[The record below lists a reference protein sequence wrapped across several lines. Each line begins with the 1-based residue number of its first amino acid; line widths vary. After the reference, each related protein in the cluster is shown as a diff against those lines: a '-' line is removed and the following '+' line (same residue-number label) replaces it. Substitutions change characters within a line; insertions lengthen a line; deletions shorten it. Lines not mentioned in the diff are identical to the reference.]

1 MCWDRQVPHRPG
13 KKGKDGIPHEQVDP
27 SIARRVENIF
37 DSTKSGSDIERLH
50 YKDRQSKWFGVVR
63 DRYGKPVLEDYGRYD
78 TLAAQSISKSGRD
91 QLRFPQLVSFIGVTN
106 SGKSALVN
114 LLISLVKGQHESD
127 EFPAPVVGA
136 IANESVPTSDGVS
149 IYSDPATSED
159 RYPIMYIDC
168 EGFEGGEKTPLGSQ
182 ARRHDLAPDDHEAQG
197 ETSVRTRSI
206 KWATTEE
213 SRRREYAVTKLYP
226 RILYTFSDCVVFVL
240 RNPKTFQ
247 SSVLTKLID
256 WGAAA
261 LERSV
266 NQPTLPHCI
275 VTLNC
280 SEAAIDP
287 TQWDS
292 DRATHALLS
301 SVRGAINYAEGVP
314 RFRALA
320 DHWRKLGRDV
330 CTIEDLILCYYS
342 SFRVVRLPTGSQI
355 NRMQE
360 QISQLR
366 QAIKQCC
373 QKSSEAKQR
382 TRMQTDS
389 VELGTYLQSG
399 FDHFTSHLDLPFD
412 FMQVSLA
419 HNPIPHNFG
428 DHILQLCLAIQRLCL
443 GEQDRTRR
451 LLERMGSFVASCV
464 LLDCARYRKGR
475 LDTLSIPY
483 VKFFE
488 SAVGEYLS
496 LHVRCAY
503 SNTNGTRRCNVV
515 QARHNVKGHQDQR
528 GVITS
533 GDFVPPFGEAFASQ
547 WTKQLKEAMSQLEI
561 DFCYRREKTGL
572 TTSDR
577 RIAWELHLE
586 SADDFYG
593 NIGASATMVRS
604 HATCLCCLKESP
616 QCVLPCGHVLC
627 EQCARACGRR
637 SELSL
642 MIDCCPLHRADSR
655 WEKPTTLRLK
665 APEAGACT
673 LSLDGGGIRGV
684 VQLETLR
691 AIGQALG
698 NHVPVHK
705 FFDLIVGAGTGG
717 LIAVSLVAGG
727 RSVDQCLDLF
737 LATCDHAYATDRG
750 GRSLAEKISRL
761 TTDRRKTKTSG
772 LHSALRDAFTSYR
785 GFFGEVDQF
794 SPDIRVALTS
804 ANEVDGKRLLLANY
818 RRPASEEDSGYTF
831 LTTTEP
837 DAEPRT
843 WQAVGATMAD
853 AINFKSVKI
862 GDRKCANN
870 EVCDSTPFDVAA
882 EEVRRM
888 WPAAHSSMVC
898 LSLGTGQNRK
908 RISASL
914 QAESVR
920 CNTSTSDC
928 ASAKTPTW
936 TRPRLFS
943 RCRNV
948 DRDEVLNAERE
959 WQRFRLATSQSQPHA
974 KGHGLIRLNP
984 DLGVDS
990 EPPRDNDH
998 TSLRRLQAS
1007 TRDTLSRPS
1016 EREVVRRAANR
1027 LVATSFYLS
1036 TGEIVTSEKDT
1047 HMVSGHIACRF
1058 EEDVDMIKGLGKIM
1072 RDQFRD
1078 SFEPYFEIRPVADSA
1093 HVSTRVSMTARRVAK
1108 MVEHGIFERPET
1120 RIWLDR
1126 SSAKPSSIQL
1136 FFAPS
1141 TGHLAH
1147 GYPLGGLPRILVDR
1161 RSSVVQ
1167 RHTSRR
1173 PTSITSGVRKDNGSN
1188 ESILE
1193 SYLFRRPSKQS
1204 SQLNDGDRTRPS
1216 SIHASSFAH
1225 WPTGG
1230 RAPTQSL
1237 THCPDLDRAGSYR
1250 LSAPS
1255 SAETVQEDTLF
1266 FPRGLAVQKSGRKSF
1281 REHSVLLPAPVTLF
1295 GGPLKRDSRTN
1306 PRHRGYL
1313 ETAMLSTSHTI
1324 CTDLESPVTTAS
1336 PDGSDRDEST
1346 WTSFSHD
1353 ERDSSPGSGA
1363 SEVCVSPNPTRAY
1376 ATLLMHQRSKSS
1388 C

>member
-1 MCWDRQVPHRPG
+1 MG
-13 KKGKDGIPHEQVDP
+13 
-27 SIARRVENIF
+27 NIF
-37 DSTKSGSDIERLH
+37 DSTKSGIDIERLH
-50 YKDRQSKWFGVVR
+50 YKDRQSKWFSVVR

-78 TLAAQSISKSGRD
+78 SLASQSISESGRD

-114 LLISLVKGQHESD
+114 LLISLVKGQHKSD
-127 EFPAPVVGA
+127 DFPAPVVGA

-149 IYSDPATSED
+149 MYSDPATSEG

-182 ARRHDLAPDDHEAQG
+182 ARRHGLAPDDHGEQG
-197 ETSVRTRSI
+197 EETSVRSRSI

-213 SRRREYAVTKLYP
+213 SRRREYAVTRLYP

-280 SEAAIDP
+280 SEAAIDSA
-287 TQWDS
+287 QWDS
-292 DRATHALLS
+292 DRATQALLS
-301 SVRGAINYAEGVP
+301 SVRGAINYTEGVP

-366 QAIKQCC
+366 GAIKQCC

-389 VELGTYLQSG
+389 VELGMYLQSG

-443 GEQDRTRR
+443 GDQDRTRR
-451 LLERMGSFVASCV
+451 LLERMGSFVASCI

-475 LDTLSIPY
+475 LETLSIPY

-503 SNTNGTRRCNVV
+503 SNPNGARRCSIV
-515 QARHNVKGHQDQR
+515 QARHNVKSHQDQR
-528 GVITS
+528 GVIAS
-533 GDFVPPFGEAFASQ
+533 GDFVTPFGVAFANQ

-561 DFCYRREKTGL
+561 DFCYRRERAGL

-593 NIGASATMVRS
+593 NIGASATMIRS
-604 HATCLCCLKESP
+604 HATCLCCLKETP

-655 WEKPTTLRLK
+655 WEKPTTLRFK

-684 VQLETLR
+684 IQLETLR
-691 AIGQALG
+691 AIEQALG

-717 LIAVSLVAGG
+717 LVAVSLVAGG
-727 RSVDQCLDLF
+727 RSIDQCLDLF
-737 LATCDHAYATDRG
+737 LATCDHAYATDSG
-750 GRSLAEKISRL
+750 SRSLAERISRL
-761 TTDRRKTKTSG
+761 TTDKRKTKTSG
-772 LHSALRDAFTSYR
+772 LHSALQDAFTSHR

-804 ANEVDGKRLLLANY
+804 ASEVDGKRILLANY
-818 RRPASEEDSGYTF
+818 RRPVSDEDSGYTF

-837 DAEPRT
+837 NAEPRT

-853 AINFKSVKI
+853 AINFKPVRI
-862 GDRKCANN
+862 GDRKFASN
-870 EVCDSTPFDVAA
+870 EVCDCTPFGVAA

-888 WPAAHSSMVC
+888 WPAAYSSMVC
-898 LSLGTGQNRK
+898 LSLGTGQNWR

-920 CNTSTSDC
+920 CNTSTSDST
-928 ASAKTPTW
+928 SANTPTW
-936 TRPRLFS
+936 TRPGLFA
-943 RCRNV
+943 RRRTV
-948 DRDEVLNAERE
+948 GRDEVLTAERA
-959 WQRFRLATSQSQPHA
+959 WQKFRLATSQSQPHA

-984 DLGVDS
+984 DLGVNH

-1007 TRDTLSRPS
+1007 VRDSLSRPS
-1016 EREVVRRAANR
+1016 EREVVKRAANR
-1027 LVATSFYLS
+1027 LVATSFYLR

-1047 HMVSGHIACRF
+1047 HVVSGHIACRF
-1058 EEDVDMIKGLGKIM
+1058 EEDVDMIKGLGQIM

-1141 TGHLAH
+1141 TEHLAH

-1173 PTSITSGVRKDNGSN
+1173 PTSITSRVRENSGSN
-1188 ESILE
+1188 ESISG
-1193 SYLFRRPSKQS
+1193 SYLLRRPSTQS
-1204 SQLNDGDRTRPS
+1204 SQSNGGDRTRPS
-1216 SIHASSFAH
+1216 SIHASGFAH
-1225 WPTGG
+1225 WSPSG

-1237 THCPDLDRAGSYR
+1237 TRHPGLDRAESHR
-1250 LSAPS
+1250 LGVPS
-1255 SAETVQEDTLF
+1255 SYAEVVQEDTILF
-1266 FPRGLAVQKSGRKSF
+1266 PHKLAVQNSGRKSF
-1281 REHSVLLPAPVTLF
+1281 REHSILLPAPVTLF
-1295 GGPLKRDSRTN
+1295 GRPLKSDSRMN
-1306 PRHRGYL
+1306 PRHRGCL
-1313 ETAMLSTSHTI
+1313 ETSILSTSDAI
-1324 CTDLESPVTTAS
+1324 CTSLDSPVTTTS
-1336 PDGSDRDEST
+1336 PSESDRDEST
-1346 WTSFSHD
+1346 WTSFSCD
-1353 ERDSSPGSGA
+1353 ERESSPGSGA
-1363 SEVCVSPNPTRAY
+1363 SKVCISRTLPERMLCSLCINDRRLIADFGSENSTSPLCCKTP
-1376 ATLLMHQRSKSS
+1376 